1 MTKFLISQKQQ
12 DYYDAVADIQIEQ
25 AVALAEYEDAWIEY
39 LQGDYIEECAE
50 MLEAL
55 AEQEQADLDAFQ
67 DRIERLDESTAVPS
81 YTPIIRKDIS
91 VKTNTDE
98 TNTVKTLCFGMNIG
112 STGKVSKQ
120 DWEEFKTTE
129 ITPRFPGFTEREV
142 KGHWEGKAE
151 DSIELVIACPNNADN
166 ERKLKEIR
174 QAYCKRFQQDSVM
187 KTNSDNTVE
196 F

>member
-39 LQGDYIEECAE
+39 LQGDYIEECAK

-55 AEQEQADLDAFQ
+55 HEQEQADLDAFQ
-67 DRIERLDESTAVPS
+67 DQIERLDESTALP
-81 YTPIIRKDIS
+81 YIPIIKKDVPIQT
-91 VKTNTDE
+91 KE
-98 TNTVKTLCFGMNIG
+98 EILKVKTLVFGKNIG
-112 STGKVSKQ
+112 SIGVITTKH
-120 DWEEFKTTE
+120 WEEFKATE

-142 KGHWEGKAE
+142 KGYWEGKAE
-151 DSIELVIACPNNADN
+151 DSIELVIACPDSIDN
-166 ERKLKEIR
+166 ERKLEEIR
-174 QAYCKRFQQDSVM
+174 EAYCKEFQQDSVM
-187 KTNSDNTVE
+187 RVNADNTVE